1 MRFPPPPSFII
12 MKIKKIL
19 VTGSSGTIG
28 TRLFEKLL
36 EKSYDVIG
44 FDRNHNKWSSSLN
57 KLTIIGD
64 LFKKEDIEKI
74 PTDIDLVVHLAANPR
89 VYDLVV
95 NPDLALENII
105 TTYNVL
111 EFARKNNIKRI
122 LFSSSRETYGNK
134 KEITSKETDVDIQ
147 LCESPYAAS
156 KISDEALIYSYA
168 KCYGINYIICR
179 FSNVYGM
186 YDQSQRFIPLML
198 RKMKKHEDIEIFGKD
213 KILDFTYIDD
223 CVGGIIRCIEKFDTV
238 KNNTFN
244 IAFGKGSKLVDVAKI
259 IKRKLH
265 SKSQILIGTNR
276 QGEVVRFIADISK
289 AKNMLG
295 YKPKYSLK
303 DGIALAIDW
312 YDKHEAQLV
321 KI

>member
-1 MRFPPPPSFII
+1 MAHRHIDI
-12 MKIKKIL
+12 LDRLQKMKIKKIL
-19 VTGSSGTIG
+19 ITGSSGTIG

-44 FDRNHNKWSSSLN
+44 FDGNHNKWSGNLN

-64 LFKKEDIEKI
+64 LLKKEDIEKI

-111 EFARKNNIKRI
+111 EFARNHNIKRVI
-122 LFSSSRETYGNK
+122 FSSSRETYGNK
-134 KEITSKETDVDIQ
+134 KEIVSKETDVNIQ

-156 KISDEALIYSYA
+156 KISDEVLIYSFL
-168 KCYGINYIICR
+168 KCYGIDYVVCR

-186 YDQSQRFIPLML
+186 YDQSERFIPIIL
-198 RKMKKHEDIEIFGKD
+198 RKMKKNEEVEIFGKD

-223 CVGGIIRCIEKFDTV
+223 CVEGIIKCIEKFDKV
-238 KNNTFN
+238 KNNVFN
-244 IAFGKGSKLVDVAKI
+244 IAFGKGSKLIDVAKM
-259 IKRKLH
+259 IKRNLK
-265 SKSQILIGTNR
+265 SKSQISIGKNR
-276 QGEVVRFIADISK
+276 QGEIVRFIADISK
-289 AKNMLG
+289 AKKMLG
-295 YKPKYSLK
+295 YKPEYDLEN
-303 DGIALAIDW
+303 GIKLSIDW
-312 YDKHEAQLV
+312 YAKN
-321 KI
+321 KT

>member
-1 MRFPPPPSFII
+1 
-12 MKIKKIL
+12 MKPKKIL
-19 VTGSSGTIG
+19 ITGSSGTIG

-36 EKSYDVIG
+36 EKNYDVIG
-44 FDRNHNKWSSSLN
+44 FDRTYNKWSGNLN

-64 LFKKEDIEKI
+64 LLRKEDIEKI

-111 EFARKNNIKRI
+111 EFARKNKIKRVV
-122 LFSSSRETYGNK
+122 FSSSREAYGNK
-134 KEITSKETDVDIQ
+134 KEIVSKETDVDIAR
-147 LCESPYAAS
+147 CESPYAAS
-156 KISDEALIYSYA
+156 KIADEVMIYSYF
-168 KCYGINYIICR
+168 KCYGMDYVVCR

-198 RKMKKHEDIEIFGKD
+198 RKMKKNEDIEIFGKD

-223 CVGGIIRCIEKFDTV
+223 CVEGIIKCIAKFDNV
-238 KNNTFN
+238 KNTTFN
-244 IAFGKGSKLVDVAKI
+244 IAFGKGSKLIDVAKL
-259 IKRKLH
+259 IKKNLK
-265 SKSQILIGTNR
+265 SKSRIFLGKNR

-289 AKNMLG
+289 AKKMLG
-295 YKPKYSLK
+295 YKPEYSLE
-303 DGIALAIDW
+303 DGMKLAIDW
-312 YDKHEAQLV
+312 YAKNKAYQQ
-321 KI
+321 